1 MRTSL
6 ALPTLFDADWTV
18 GFLRAR
24 EVPSLETIGP
34 RTIARA
40 IRLDGTPLRL
50 TVAIAAR
57 RASIEW
63 EGRADAASVRAAV
76 RRMLD
81 LDTDLQ
87 AFHDAIGADRVLRSL
102 VRARPALRV
111 PQFVDPFEC
120 LVRAVIGQQ
129 VSVRGAATMVDRV
142 VREFGEPVFPSPDIV
157 AAASAERLR
166 RVGLTRAK
174 ASAIVGIATAIAER
188 RIDLE
193 ALRHV
198 AGDEAQ
204 AALDALPGIGPWTA
218 SYVRMRALGDR
229 DAFPAADLGIVKA
242 MRAATGNDA
251 ITVAAIEKHASGWRP
266 WRAYAAVHLWHA
278 AVGRQPLF
286 VIRSKEQ

>member
-1 MRTSL
+1 MAMLIPTHTSL
-6 ALPTLFDADWTV
+6 ALPALFDADWTL

-24 EVPSLETIGP
+24 EVPSLETIGS

-40 IRLDGTPLRL
+40 VRLNGIPLRL
-50 TVAIAAR
+50 KVTIAAR

-63 EGRADAASVRAAV
+63 EGRAHAAAVRAAV
-76 RRMLD
+76 CRMLD

-87 AFHDAIGADRVLRSL
+87 AFHDAVGADRVLRSL

-129 VSVRGAATMVDRV
+129 VSVRGAATMVDRL
-142 VREFGEPVFPSPDIV
+142 VREFGEAVFPSPDIV
-157 AAASAERLR
+157 AAATPERLR
-166 RVGLTRAK
+166 HIGVTRTK
-174 ASAIVGIATAIAER
+174 ASAIIGIATAIADR
-188 RIDLE
+188 RIDLD

-218 SYVRMRALGDR
+218 SYVRMRAFGDR
-229 DAFPAADLGIVKA
+229 DAFPAADLGIIRA
-242 MRAATGNDA
+242 MRVATGNEE
-251 ITVAAIEKHASGWRP
+251 ITVAAIEQRASRWRP

-278 AVGRQPLF
+278 GIGR
-286 VIRSKEQ
+286 